1 LSIQISLIKIEGYG
15 PWTLELGSDREAQLQ
30 MLQAKLYYDLQK
42 MFSEKDCL
50 VYQNRQDELFAV
62 TNGLSVEDHSI
73 ILSNVSGSYRKINLS
88 MAIGIGTTPLDA
100 SLNAYYARRHN
111 NQLRANVPL
120 YGNHK
125 YLLSSRHLNTIR
137 SDMMV
142 QLMHLDIDGSTRIS
156 NMVSPYE
163 VSTFIIRIFSRIA
176 DEFVNKKSMTF
187 YLGGDNFMIVSD
199 TIPSEEVRSIMNS
212 ICEQL
217 KVKLN
222 CGIGLAK
229 TAREAAGAATGALD
243 TIRKLRKEGIIHQV
257 YEIRCL

>member
-1 LSIQISLIKIEGYG
+1 MSIQISIIKIEGYG

-42 MFSEKDCL
+42 LFSEKDCL

-73 ILSNVSGSYRKINLS
+73 ILSNISSSHREISLS
-88 MAIGIGTTPLDA
+88 MAIGIGSTPLDA
-100 SLNAYYARRHN
+100 SLDAFCARRHD
-111 NQLRANVPL
+111 NQLRKNVPL
-120 YGNHK
+120 YGNHS
-125 YLLSSRHLNTIR
+125 YLLSSKHASTIR
-137 SDMMV
+137 SDMIV
-142 QLMHLDIDGSTRIS
+142 QIMHLDIDGSARIS
-156 NMVSPYE
+156 NMFSPYE

-176 DEFVNKKSMTF
+176 DEFVIKKSLTF
-187 YLGGDNFMIVSD
+187 YLGGDNFMIVSN
-199 TIPSEEVRSIMNS
+199 TIPSVEVKSIINNV
-212 ICEQL
+212 CEQL

-222 CGIGLAK
+222 CGIGIAK

-243 TIRKLRKEGIIHQV
+243 TIRKLRKKGIIHQV

>member
-1 LSIQISLIKIEGYG
+1 MSIQICIIKIEGYG

-42 MFSEKDCL
+42 LFSEKDCL

-73 ILSNVSGSYRKINLS
+73 ILSFISGSHREINIS
-88 MAIGIGTTPLDA
+88 MAIGIGSTPLDA
-100 SLNAYYARRHN
+100 SLNAYCARRHN
-111 NQLRANVPL
+111 NQLRTNVPL
-120 YGNHK
+120 YGNHT
-125 YLLSSRHLNTIR
+125 YLLSSRHPSTIR
-137 SDMMV
+137 SDMIV
-142 QLMHLDIDGSTRIS
+142 QIMHLDIDGSTRIS
-156 NMVSPYE
+156 NMISPYE

-199 TIPSEEVRSIMNS
+199 TIPSEEVRSIINN

-222 CGIGLAK
+222 CGIGIAK

>member
-1 LSIQISLIKIEGYG
+1 MSIQISIIKIEGYG

-42 MFSEKDCL
+42 LFSEKDCL

-73 ILSNVSGSYRKINLS
+73 ILSYISGSHREINLS
-88 MAIGIGTTPLDA
+88 MAIGIGSTPLDA
-100 SLNAYYARRHN
+100 SLNAYCARRHN
-111 NQLRANVPL
+111 NRLRTNVPL
-120 YGNHK
+120 YGNHT
-125 YLLSSRHLNTIR
+125 YLLSSGHPSTIR

-142 QLMHLDIDGSTRIS
+142 QIMHLDIDGSTRIS
-156 NMVSPYE
+156 NMISPYE

-199 TIPSEEVRSIMNS
+199 TIPSEEVRSIIGN

-222 CGIGLAK
+222 CGIGIAK

>member
-1 LSIQISLIKIEGYG
+1 MSIQISIIKIEGYG
-15 PWTLELGSDREAQLQ
+15 PWTLELGSNREAQLQ

-42 MFSEKDCL
+42 LFSEKDCL
-50 VYQNRQDELFAV
+50 VFQNRQDELFAV

-73 ILSNVSGSYRKINLS
+73 ILSYISGSHREINLS
-88 MAIGIGTTPLDA
+88 MAIGIGSTPLDA
-100 SLNAYYARRHN
+100 SLNAYCARRHN
-111 NQLRANVPL
+111 NQLRTNIPL
-120 YGNHK
+120 YGNHT
-125 YLLSSRHLNTIR
+125 YLLSSGPLSTIR

-142 QLMHLDIDGSTRIS
+142 QIMHLDIDGSTRIS
-156 NMVSPYE
+156 NMISPYE

-199 TIPSEEVRSIMNS
+199 TIPSEEVRSIISN

-217 KVKLN
+217 NVKLN
-222 CGIGLAK
+222 CGIGIAK